1 MIQDIRH
8 GNKKGSHEAHLHVRE
23 KRFRGADENKI
34 ALVFDRQGVFQ
45 PEKQK
50 FLEIKAH
57 PEEKGQHNGD
67 LDHPVFQ
74 LNQVR

>member
-1 MIQDIRH
+1 M
-8 GNKKGSHEAHLHVRE
+8 RE
-23 KRFRGADENKI
+23 KGFRRADENEI
-34 ALVFDRQGVFQ
+34 AFVFNRQGILQ

-74 LNQVR
+74 LNQLFR